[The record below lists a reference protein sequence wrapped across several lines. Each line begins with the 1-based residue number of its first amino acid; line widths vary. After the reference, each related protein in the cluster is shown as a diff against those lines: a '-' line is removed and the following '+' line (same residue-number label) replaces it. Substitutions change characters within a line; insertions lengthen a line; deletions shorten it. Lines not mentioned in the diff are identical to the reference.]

1 MVVIHNIKLPK
12 ESCDLIVGMLKH
24 LTTSQ
29 SLSSTNLINVNVTK
43 PEGYTPCCITDNR
56 EIDVWKTWK
65 SAKEI
70 DQIIYK
76 STEINKLIPDSIFE
90 YFNIVQ
96 DTCQIDVRR
105 FFPAKMHVPHK
116 DYYFNLSNPKWDI
129 PPKDTTELHSRL
141 SEMKTTPTDVLMPKN
156 IIRLWISL
164 TEPKFGHILIIE
176 DTALYFLEQ
185 GSIVTW
191 PADKLHTAANLGYED
206 RYIMRLTGY
215 LKE

>member
-1 MVVIHNIKLPK
+1 
-12 ESCDLIVGMLKH
+12 
-24 LTTSQ
+24 
-29 SLSSTNLINVNVTK
+29 
-43 PEGYTPCCITDNR
+43 
-56 EIDVWKTWK
+56 
-65 SAKEI
+65 
-70 DQIIYK
+70 
-76 STEINKLIPDSIFE
+76 
-90 YFNIVQ
+90 
-96 DTCQIDVRR
+96 
-105 FFPAKMHVPHK
+105 
-116 DYYFNLSNPKWDI
+116 
-129 PPKDTTELHSRL
+129 
-141 SEMKTTPTDVLMPKN
+141 MKTTPTDVLMPKN